1 MPQLARKFRQSGS
14 AVVETVAIIG
24 GDPGGLT
31 TALALRKQGLN
42 AQVYERAH
50 SLRPIGAGLTL
61 APNGLKVLAA
71 LEPGIVE
78 SLKRAGSQLRL
89 FNLKKSTGETLLQ
102 NRIALREKYGQP
114 LLGVRWSRLQEI
126 LAAALPP
133 DIIHLNHRCIGFEQ
147 NDSGVEAHFD
157 RGKTLQADLLIGAD
171 GINSAVRQALIGD
184 GPPRYAGRMSWR
196 ALIKYSHELLPPD
209 EVITM
214 TPSNGGKH
222 FLLLDVGHG
231 YIFWS
236 AGALSEDGSISQ
248 SAAEVKSGVLEEFAG
263 WAEPVGAIVG
273 ATDAADIVERPICD
287 RPPLA
292 SWSHGRV
299 TLLGDAAHAMRPFL
313 GQGANTAFEDACEIA
328 QCLGNAPRIEAALAS
343 YEKSRIQRTQVIQ
356 ARSAFQGNRAYEPD
370 SETYLRGVMERALV
384 GNDEFEEWLY
394 RYEPSFKEE
403 P

>member
-24 GDPGGLT
+24 GGPGGLT

-114 LLGVRWSRLQEI
+114 LLGIRWSRLQEI

-157 RGKTLQADLLIGAD
+157 GGKTVQADLLIGAD

-184 GPPRYAGRMSWR
+184 GPPPYAGRMSWR

-214 TPSNGGKH
+214 TPSNGGK
-222 FLLLDVGHG
+222 FFMLLDVGHG

-248 SAAEVKSGVLEEFAG
+248 SAAEVKSRILEEFAG
-263 WAEPVGAIVG
+263 WAEPVGAIVE
-273 ATDAADIVERPICD
+273 ATDAADIVERPLCD

-292 SWSHGRV
+292 SWSKGRV

-370 SETYLRGVMERALV
+370 SETYLRGVMKRALV
-384 GNDEFEEWLY
+384 GNDQFEEWLY
-394 RYEPSFKEE
+394 RYEPSFLRT
-403 P
+403 